1 MSAHTDRQK
10 LQRDCKGL
18 CEKQGKKIINT
29 TNTIKLVCMKSQS
42 VTTADKWG
50 ERKSQKQS
58 EEAVLFPRVGR
69 SPWWRRN
76 FDISFLH
83 WEMEINSDGGGG
95 VTSH

>member
-18 CEKQGKKIINT
+18 CEKQEKKNINT

-50 ERKSQKQS
+50 EKKISKTIRGRRY
-58 EEAVLFPRVGR
+58 FPRV
-69 SPWWRRN
+69 
-76 FDISFLH
+76 
-83 WEMEINSDGGGG
+83 
-95 VTSH
+95 